1 MDFKI
6 LKKRLGLR
14 LKELRL
20 ERGLRQE
27 DLEKWGFSYRHYG
40 RLERG
45 NVNPT
50 LETLFKLC
58 EVFEITLLEMFKF
71 LDTGQVVTE
80 DQEAVLTMINKV
92 LQKGNPEDIRK
103 LKIFLSEIL

>member
-1 MDFKI
+1 MNFNI

-71 LDTGQVVTE
+71 LDTGQAVTE
-80 DQEAVLTMINKV
+80 DQEAALAMINKV
-92 LQKGNPEDIRK
+92 LLKGNPEDIRK